1 VVGGGVGAAAAG
13 AFAMGARER
22 SARLRQKPFVVS
34 ISEETSGS
42 EKKNNNDPKNLKKER
57 SIKTWEDGWRVEG
70 GGSWLKSAHS
80 QWAFQVFS
88 SVNNRP

>member
-34 ISEETSGS
+34 ISEETSAS
-42 EKKNNNDPKNLKKER
+42 IPIKKPKKGKK
-57 SIKTWEDGWRVEG
+57 
-70 GGSWLKSAHS
+70 H
-80 QWAFQVFS
+80 
-88 SVNNRP
+88 